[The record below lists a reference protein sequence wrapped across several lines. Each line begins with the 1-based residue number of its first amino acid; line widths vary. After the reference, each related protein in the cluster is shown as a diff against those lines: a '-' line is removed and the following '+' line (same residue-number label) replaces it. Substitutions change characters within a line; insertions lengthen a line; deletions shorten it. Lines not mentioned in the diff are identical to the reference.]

1 VKTAEE
7 AAVQDQQTSQ
17 ANAALE
23 LKLLEAHQRTAKTAE
38 EAEASN
44 NRASRL
50 NVNLQLMEHAAEKA
64 SVQLQEASRANSTL
78 RMRIFSAHQSMEKT
92 SVHNQSASQS
102 NATLQMR
109 IFQQHIASQDDISK
123 LEQGKRES
131 EDQLSQLGEA
141 AKQLRADKG
150 KLQSELD
157 RMIGEDGTV
166 TRLENKIRDLRVE
179 IRNLESTLTE
189 KDTQT
194 SELQLQLKPP
204 VPSLDD
210 VSLKNRN
217 RGMRSPETGSRLLV
231 LQTLEGDI
239 GSNFAVGPDILD
251 SLYQTLLLYK
261 DGFEDNYQK
270 YKRQPPRNKAS
281 WQCLREILCD
291 GHHLAEEISGI
302 RRCRTC
308 KETRNTCLQVRNVQ
322 GETVL
327 RAFPQASDMGLGD
340 GDVFT

>member
-1 VKTAEE
+1 LRLIEAQQLTVKA
-7 AAVQDQQTSQ
+7 
-17 ANAALE
+17 
-23 LKLLEAHQRTAKTAE
+23 AE
-38 EAEASN
+38 EAEATN

-64 SVQLQEASRANSTL
+64 SVQLQEASRANATL
-78 RMRIFSAHQSMEKT
+78 RVRIFSAHQSMEKT
-92 SVHNQSASQS
+92 SVHNQNASQS
-102 NATLQMR
+102 NATLRMR
-109 IFQQHIASQDDISK
+109 IFQQHIASQDDISR
-123 LEQGKRES
+123 LEQEKRES

-166 TRLENKIRDLRVE
+166 TRLEDKIRDLRVE
-179 IRNLESTLTE
+179 IRNLESTSTE
-189 KDTQT
+189 KDTQI

-210 VSLKNRN
+210 VSLKKRN
-217 RGMRSPETGSRLLV
+217 RGMRSPETTGSRLLV
-231 LQTLEGDI
+231 LQTLGGDI
-239 GSNFAVGPDILD
+239 GSNFGVGPDILD
-251 SLYQTLLLYK
+251 SLHQISLLYK
-261 DGFEDNYQK
+261 DESGDNYLK
-270 YKRQPPRNKAS
+270 YNRQPPSRKAS
-281 WQCLREILCD
+281 WQCLREILCY
-291 GHHLAEEISGI
+291 GHRMAEEISGL

-327 RAFPQASDMGLGD
+327 RAFPQASDMGLGI